1 LAFVYCLGLGLPFV
15 LAAMATEWA
24 TVTSR
29 WLKKHQ
35 RVIGMVGG
43 GLLVLIG
50 IAEVSGLWH
59 SFVLW
64 LQTNYPGTTII

>member
-1 LAFVYCLGLGLPFV
+1 
-15 LAAMATEWA
+15 
-24 TVTSR
+24 
-29 WLKKHQ
+29 
-35 RVIGMVGG
+35 MVGG